1 MKINAW
7 FRFCLIALCVVMAAS
22 MFACGNKKNDETTT
36 APVGTTTEATESPST
51 EAPAT
56 EETEAPTTETTE
68 APTTQTT
75 EAPTTQTT
83 EKPTTQTTEKPTTE
97 TTEKPTTETTE
108 APTTETTEAPTTET
122 TEAPTTE
129 TTEEIVTEPPVEG
142 DFLEFWDKDDLY
154 YDVAFNKLVFTVDS
168 TDNGVKLMSLK
179 DGDAPTT
186 FFEGRTAEKEN
197 LTATGK
203 YLFMK
208 YKTFTEGMYI
218 QIFTATDKTVPDGGR
233 VYKLNDGKDI
243 FADGEWH
250 LLIIDLTECISAI
263 APAEDGQYYLQHF
276 RMDFEYEEGVSI
288 EIAYIGLTDEIKDI
302 ADYAQATETEDSLKA
317 VCPHPAECAVGESVD
332 ASSHTTVCSLCGKA
346 GEASAHVTDA
356 GATWNEET
364 GRYEATCTVC
374 GGVAAREWQWSR
386 DYSDFADGHKF
397 GSTGGGNSHSVQNG
411 VLVMTPNGNTSWGG
425 VSVTLNGAT
434 QVGQYYVLKYR
445 VTEVANNAETAG
457 INLRF
462 GDKIK
467 KIDLIAD
474 GEWHV
479 VFVDISFG
487 GTTANGLVTPAKAD
501 DHWFCNFADANLIS
515 YEVAFEGCVDSLD
528 RMALS
533 ENECPHPEAAKKN
546 VSIDAE
552 NHALSCVICGK
563 QFGEAEAHNITETPD
578 VPAGCFTPGY
588 TGGSSCSDCGY
599 IVEAATATDP
609 VGHTAAGTS
618 GEFCSVCQTF
628 IKADPSTLFNK
639 FIGGASIPAVAGV
652 TSGWSANGYRLY
664 TRTTNGEGYLYPSY
678 DGSETG
684 QYMVLKFKATGSFYF
699 DFFTNTSGA
708 GASGSGDY
716 MRFTSLVYDEWQ
728 YLIIDFSTLSKVEAD
743 ENGKYAIKYLRFDVQ
758 TATDVGDCT
767 GAGTLEIAYFAYA
780 NSLEKLLTGIKT
792 LEGVDTINEDY
803 CSHSSM
809 YQVYES
815 VNDATHALIC
825 TLCGKQSVE
834 AHTFAAEAFWN
845 ETNARYEAS
854 CAICGGGVEARE
866 WQWSRDYSDYADGT
880 KFAAGM
886 NNAASDNVVK
896 DGALVMNP
904 NGCTAWGGVSVGTAT
919 TIGQYYVLKYRVTEV
934 AEAAETAK
942 IELRFGDTKDIDL
955 IADGEWHVMIIDL
968 AALYE
973 EWTATNG
980 LIESTGDHWFLNY
993 KDANLIKYEVAFEG
1007 CVDSMDRIPAEYK
1020 PAE

>member
-83 EKPTTQTTEKPTTE
+83 EKPTTE

-154 YDVAFNKLVFTVDS
+154 YDVAFNKSVFTVDS

-218 QIFTATDKTVPDGGR
+218 QIFTATDKTGPDGGR

-317 VCPHPAECAVGESVD
+317 VCPHPTECAVGESVD

-374 GGVAAREWQWSR
+374 GGVAAKEWQWSR
-386 DYSDFADGHKF
+386 DYSDYADGHTF
-397 GSTGGGNSHSVQNG
+397 GQNGKGGAHSVQNG
-411 VLVMTPNGNTSWGG
+411 ILVMTPNGNTSWAG
-425 VSVTLNGAT
+425 VSLGVDGAT
-434 QVGQYYVLKYR
+434 QVGQYYALKYR
-445 VTEVANNAETAG
+445 VTEVTTESETAS

-462 GDKIK
+462 GTIEQ

-474 GEWHV
+474 GEWHIML
-479 VFVDISFG
+479 VDISFG

-501 DHWFCNFADANLIS
+501 DHWFLNYVDANLIS

-609 VGHTAAGTS
+609 VGHKTTDLD
-618 GEFCSVCQTF
+618 GEYCPVCKSF
-628 IKADPSTLFNK
+628 INADPTTLFNK
-639 FIGGASIPAVAGV
+639 FIGGKDVPYVSALGDQ
-652 TSGWSANGYRLY
+652 WSANGYRVY
-664 TRTTNGEGYLYPSY
+664 THT
-678 DGSETG
+678 GSETYVYPAVAGGVTG
-684 QYMVLKFKATGSFYF
+684 QYMVLKYKATGTINFE
-699 DFFTNTSGA
+699 FFQSTVQSGA
-708 GASGSGDY
+708 KAGWSFRYYPS
-716 MRFTSLVYDEWQ
+716 TYDEWQ
-728 YLIIDFSTLSKVEAD
+728 YYIVDLTTVLPADAMVAVDGTYSIKGLRWDVE
-743 ENGKYAIKYLRFDVQ
+743 GTG
-758 TATDVGDCT
+758 TA
-767 GAGTLEIAYFAYA
+767 EIAYLAYA
-780 NSLEKLLTGIKT
+780 DSLEKLINGIKA
-792 LEGVDTINEDY
+792 LAGDEINEDY
-803 CSHSSM
+803 CLHSSLLNT
-809 YQVYES
+809 YES
-815 VNDATHALIC
+815 IDDATHALVC
-825 TLCGKQSVE
+825 ALCGKQAVE
-834 AHTFAAEAFWN
+834 EHTFDAKAFWN

-854 CAICGGGVEARE
+854 CVLCDGGVEARD
-866 WQWSRDYSDYADGT
+866 WQWSRDYSDYASGHQFGNTGGGNTHSIQDG
-880 KFAAGM
+880 
-886 NNAASDNVVK
+886 V
-896 DGALVMNP
+896 LVMSP
-904 NGCTAWGGVSVGTAT
+904 NGNTTWGGVSVGTAT

-942 IELRFGDTKDIDL
+942 IELRFGAIKDIDL

-968 AALYE
+968 AALNE